1 MMMEDVEDND
11 DNLDR
16 QNSNRTTSRARTARQ
31 ADFPGNPSGS
41 TSSGKYE
48 PFFLTLIFI
57 VILKGG
63 CVPVQGGDSHPL
75 LGK

>member
-1 MMMEDVEDND
+1 MEDVEDD
-11 DNLDR
+11 DILDR
-16 QNSNRTTSRARTARQ
+16 QNGNGTTSARARNTRQ
-31 ADFPGNPSGS
+31 ADFLGTPSGS

-57 VILKGG
+57 VVMQGG
-63 CVPVQGGDSHPL
+63 CLPGQGGDSHPV